1 MSMMDLLTV
10 VNSDP
15 MTPLNEGGVKIV
27 KSVQRGISTGAGMT
41 VSGEGQTI
49 TISEVDPNK
58 CLVLINGTVYYNEN
72 THSWHHAVLSSLKS
86 TSLTVAS
93 SMTTNN
99 AGNYSAR
106 FSWQV
111 IEFY

>member
-58 CLVLINGTVYYNEN
+58 CLVLINGTV
-72 THSWHHAVLSSLKS
+72 LSSLKS

-99 AGNYSAR
+99 EGNYTAR